1 VRRRMSEQMQRE
13 EVAKSEAETER
24 RRFLSEL
31 ANSLDQQ
38 VKTVTDSV
46 ETAAHDLVETA
57 RSMQSVSQA
66 ARREA
71 GDASQV
77 SKSTTQE
84 VATVGQA
91 TGQLDRAISEIGSHV
106 QESSKISQEAVT
118 QIREASTIVRTLSDA
133 SAEIGK
139 VVSLIQAIA
148 EQTNLLALNATIEAA
163 RAGEAGRGFAV
174 VASEV
179 KSLATQTANAT
190 KEIVGRI
197 DAVVGA
203 TGQAVAA
210 IESVDKTI
218 TRVNGIA
225 ATISAAVEE
234 QGAATSE
241 IARAISH
248 TAEQSESLA
257 ASLMRLLDAAGNT
270 DSSSQTVVTSAA
282 GLTEQV
288 ATLKRQVEQF
298 VARVAA

>member
-1 VRRRMSEQMQRE
+1 MLNALNRVFTRI
-13 EVAKSEAETER
+13 VALVIIAVGAL
-24 RRFLSEL
+24 LS
-31 ANSLDQQ
+31 
-38 VKTVTDSV
+38 V
-46 ETAAHDLVETA
+46 
-57 RSMQSVSQA
+57 
-66 ARREA
+66 
-71 GDASQV
+71 GYF
-77 SKSTTQE
+77 
-84 VATVGQA
+84 VA
-91 TGQLDRAISEIGSHV
+91 
-106 QESSKISQEAVT
+106 QESRSN
-118 QIREASTIVRTLSDA
+118 L
-133 SAEIGK
+133 
-139 VVSLIQAIA
+139 A
-148 EQTNLLALNATIEAA
+148 EQKKADVRHIVEGAYNIVADLDKHAT
-163 RAGEAGRGFAV
+163 AGEMTRAQAQAEAKKVLGAIRYEGNEYIFV
-174 VASEV
+174 YDHEGT
-179 KSLATQTANAT
+179 LLLNAT

-257 ASLMRLLDAAGNT
+257 ASLGRLLNAAGDT

-282 GLTEQV
+282 GLTDQV